1 MTQSVPATPEK
12 VAAFPLSALSA
23 EKSAFAPSSMITELS
38 GIDPYKRVNSIT
50 ARERRQLVGLLK
62 DMELEVAGTGG
73 FEEAVITKG
82 GVSVKELD
90 PKTFEVK
97 RVKGLYFTGEVIDVD
112 AHTGGFNLQIAWSSG
127 YAAGSFA

>member
-1 MTQSVPATPEK
+1 MQ
-12 VAAFPLSALSA
+12 LG
-23 EKSAFAPSSMITELS
+23 IT
-38 GIDPYKRVNSIT
+38 
-50 ARERRQLVGLLK
+50 
-62 DMELEVAGTGG
+62 GTRGYD
-73 FEEAVITKG
+73 EAVITKG

-90 PKTFEVK
+90 PKTFEAK

>member
-1 MTQSVPATPEK
+1 MRDFGKELNKEYRNSLK
-12 VAAFPLSALSA
+12 KLL
-23 EKSAFAPSSMITELS
+23 PSKLIPVITEQS
-38 GIDPYKRVNSIT
+38 GIDPFKKVNGIT
-50 ARERRQLVGLLK
+50 SEERQRLVKLIK
-62 DMELEVAGTGG
+62 DMQLGITGTRGYD
-73 FEEAVITKG
+73 EAVITKG

-90 PKTFEVK
+90 PKTFEAK

>member
-1 MTQSVPATPEK
+1 MQRDFKE
-12 VAAFPLSALSA
+12 ALNKEYKNSLGRLL
-23 EKSAFAPSSMITELS
+23 PSKLIPVITELS